1 MNDVFLL
8 QQVYT
13 DAKKD
18 GGYGY
23 VTHFKDIVQNARFH
37 FLVVCFNALI
47 WWWIYY
53 VMQMSSNIWIW
64 NYLQDILVF

>member
-18 GGYGY
+18 GGYGN

-47 WWWIYY
+47 
-53 VMQMSSNIWIW
+53 
-64 NYLQDILVF
+64 